1 MALLT
6 AVLSAALLL
15 SACSP
20 SHDEEVDKLNTSAY
34 AERYRNL
41 GRTQALAQK
50 ALSLARKRGYDSG
63 EAEALNTLAFV
74 DIAHMNYQRAD
85 SLLQSVSKA
94 TNNEVELL
102 ISDIQLMRLCQR
114 QSRNKDFYDFR
125 ERAQRRLKRIEEE
138 QGELNPHEQKRMI
151 YAFSEYHIVLATY
164 LYYMGLT
171 SESYDALYQ
180 IDPQGVINTDTAQLL
195 NYYYNIGS
203 GGVLRDGNPDEIAQ
217 HEIEYLLNCFFL
229 AVNANYPYWEAN
241 SLQSISEHLA
251 DPKTGPKL
259 FHDNRSGLQF
269 VNVDNMPDSLLA
281 GNLAQRSLN
290 IFLSYG
296 DVYQIAGGYRTL
308 AQCYWMLKDY
318 KGAIYYLR
326 RALESDPVIQ
336 RAPDLVASIRE
347 QLSLAYSAID
357 DKQKSDYNRN
367 LYLDL
372 QEQTRQDRLFEAR
385 AGQMDR
391 TSHTLNIML
400 SAVVLMIVVVSVLLY
415 AFGLMRRR
423 SERRFSPDDLLKP
436 LLQWNE
442 RNRKALKREEE
453 KHEEVNDRIAM
464 ARLHLEAD
472 RRKNMEQRAKIH
484 LVNSIRP
491 LIDRIANEVDRLM
504 EKRGDERQRKA
515 QYDYVAEL
523 TDEINQLNALLTQ
536 WIQMRQGELSL
547 HIESFPLQRLFDVV
561 SMSRMGFRLKGIT
574 LDVEPTDAMV
584 KADKTLTLFMV
595 NTLADNARKFT
606 PRGGRV
612 SISAKETADYVEV
625 SVSDNGQGM
634 TEEQTAHIFDHKPI
648 IDGGGM
654 PSLSS
659 GKGQSPQHGTD
670 TPISNSLDSTP
681 NSQRSHGFGLMNCKG
696 IIDKYRK
703 VSRIFNVCSITAE
716 SQLGKG
722 STFRFRLPKGIVRM
736 TIAILFGCSLS
747 VEAHASYVADNNA
760 GLARA
765 FADSCYQSNVA
776 GRYAHTIEMGD
787 SVCKYLNRQYQ
798 ALYPDSLWRMR
809 INGDGKAG
817 ELQWFAH
824 KAPVDYRVIL
834 SMRNECAVAALA
846 LHDWELYQYNNGIY
860 VQLYHLSTADNTL
873 DNYVRLMQ
881 KTETNKN
888 VAIALLAM
896 LLLCIFPAYY
906 MLYYRHK
913 LFDNICV
920 ERVCKINDIL
930 LSNGTAGEKI
940 HQIDNI
946 WNHGSRLYSDRFDAL
961 NRIVTQVR
969 EALQKSIDA
978 ERQQQTS
985 LELAE
990 DELRRVN
997 LEDDRLHV
1005 SNNVLDN
1012 CLSTLKHETMYY
1024 PSRIRQLIDGN
1035 EEQLPMIREVVVYY
1049 RELYALLSAQ
1059 AMRAAGNAFAA
1070 DRDMTAYLMD
1080 LLRKHGADT
1089 SHLLTTTNGD
1099 YAHVVLTLDQHLTD
1113 EEAHNLFTPRT
1124 ANFDFLVCRQIVRDM
1139 GEVTNLRA
1147 SGIRAVNEET
1157 TSKILITLP
1166 KKIYNKW
1173 ISSKS
1178 SS

>member
-1 MALLT
+1 MALLMGLLSL
-6 AVLSAALLL
+6 AVLML

-20 SHDEEVDKLNTSAY
+20 SQDDEVDKLNTSAY
-34 AERYRNL
+34 AERYRDL
-41 GRTQALAQK
+41 AKTKALAGK
-50 ALSLARKRGYDSG
+50 ALVLAHQRRYDSG

-74 DIAHMNYQRAD
+74 DIAHMDYKHAD
-85 SLLQSVSKA
+85 SLLQRVSK
-94 TNNEVELL
+94 TTDNEVELL
-102 ISDIQLMRLCQR
+102 VSDIQLMRLCQR

-138 QGELNPHEQKRMI
+138 QDELNAHEQKRMI
-151 YAFSEYHIVLATY
+151 YAFSEYHIVLSTY
-164 LYYMGLT
+164 LYYMGLKN
-171 SESYDALYQ
+171 ESYDALYQ

-203 GGVLRDGNPDEIAQ
+203 GGVLRDGNQSEIAQ
-217 HEIEYLLNCFFL
+217 HEMEFLMNCYFIS
-229 AVNANYPYWEAN
+229 VNGNYPYWEAN
-241 SLQSISEHLA
+241 SLQSISEHLT
-251 DPKTGPKL
+251 DPKTGPQL
-259 FHDNRSGLQF
+259 FRDNRSALQF
-269 VNVDNMPDSLLA
+269 VNSDNMPDSLLA

-290 IFLSYG
+290 IFRRYG

-308 AQCYWMLKDY
+308 AQCYWKLEDY
-318 KGAIYYLR
+318 NDAIYYLN
-326 RALESDPVIQ
+326 RALESNPVIQ

-367 LYLDL
+367 IYLDL
-372 QEQTRQDRLFEAR
+372 QEQTRQDRLIEAR

-391 TSHTLNIML
+391 TSQTLNIML
-400 SAVVLMIVVVSVLLY
+400 AAVVLMIVIVSTLLY

-423 SERRFSPDDLLKP
+423 SERRFSTDDLLKP
-436 LLQWNE
+436 LMQWNE
-442 RNRKALKREEE
+442 RNRKTLKLEEE
-453 KHEEVNDRIAM
+453 KHEEVNEQIAL
-464 ARLHLEAD
+464 ARLHLQAD
-472 RRKNMEQRAKIH
+472 RRRNMEQRAKIH

-491 LIDRIANEVDRLM
+491 LIDRISNEVDRLM
-504 EKRGDERQRKA
+504 ENKGNAEQRKA

-547 HIESFPLQRLFDVV
+547 HIESFPLQQLFDVV
-561 SMSRMGFRLKGIT
+561 SMSRMGFQLKG
-574 LDVEPTDAMV
+574 LSLEVEPTAAVV

-606 PRGGRV
+606 PRGGHVR
-612 SISAKETADYVEV
+612 ISAKEAADYVEV
-625 SVSDNGQGM
+625 AVSDNGRGM

-648 IDGGGM
+648 ID
-654 PSLSS
+654 SQARDSS
-659 GKGQSPQHGTD
+659 VAIP
-670 TPISNSLDSTP
+670 
-681 NSQRSHGFGLMNCKG
+681 QRSHGFGLMNCKG

-703 VSRIFNVCSITAE
+703 VSRIFDVCAITAE
-716 SQLGKG
+716 SELGKG
-722 STFRFRLPKGIVRM
+722 STFRFRLPKGILRV
-736 TIAILFGCSLS
+736 IVAIMLIGGSLG
-747 VEAHASYVADNNA
+747 AQASTPTTSSASR
-760 GLARA
+760 ARA
-765 FADSCYQSNVA
+765 FADSCYQSNLA
-776 GRYAHTIEMGD
+776 GNYTHTIAMGD
-787 SVCKYLNRQYQ
+787 SVCKYLNQQYA
-798 ALYPDSLWRMR
+798 ALYPDSLWRMH
-809 INGDGKAG
+809 INGNGRVG

-824 KAPVDYRVIL
+824 KAKVDYKVIL

-846 LHDWELYQYNNGIY
+846 LHDWTLYQYNNDIY

-888 VAIALLAM
+888 VAIGLLAV

-913 LFDNICV
+913 LYDHICI
-920 ERVCKINDIL
+920 ERVYKVNDIL
-930 LSNGTAGEKI
+930 LSDETAGEKI
-940 HQIDNI
+940 RQIDNI
-946 WNHGSRLYSDRFDAL
+946 WNHGPRLYSDRFDAL

-969 EALQKSIDA
+969 DALQKSIDA
-978 ERQQQTS
+978 KRVQQTS

-1035 EEQLPMIREVVVYY
+1035 EDHLPMMREVVIYY
-1049 RELYALLSAQ
+1049 RKLYSLLSAQ
-1059 AMRAAGNAFAA
+1059 AMRAAGSAYAT
-1070 DRDMTAYLMD
+1070 DTDMTTYLMD
-1080 LLRKHGADT
+1080 LLKKHGADLD
-1089 SHLLTTTNGD
+1089 HRQATNTGAYTKVILPLSD
-1099 YAHVVLTLDQHLTD
+1099 KLSDD
-1113 EEAHNLFTPRT
+1113 EAHNLFTPRT
-1124 ANFDFLVCRQIVRDM
+1124 TSFDFLICRQIVRDM

-1147 SGIRAVNEET
+1147 SGIRAVNEEGT
-1157 TSKILITLP
+1157 TKILITLP
-1166 KKIYNKW
+1166 RQTYDKW
-1173 ISSKS
+1173 ISSTS
-1178 SS
+1178 SL